1 MNGAPVLVAD
11 RAEVEEAL
19 PDRCLRERSLLL
31 KLLPRFGPWLA
42 GAISFTLNFRFLNRG
57 VRDEYMHSDRPFLAT
72 LWHQHMLLALHST
85 GGRRIA
91 LLSSRSRDGEL
102 SARLIQRMG
111 HIVVR
116 GSSSAGGA
124 HALRRLTGLLR
135 DGLPAVLTPDG
146 PCGPAHH
153 VKLGCVLAARDAG
166 VPLIPMGCAVSRAIR
181 LHNWD
186 RTTIPVPFSTVT
198 IAYGEPVC
206 IPADTPRERC
216 ESVRRALEATMDRL
230 AADCRRNLGASAE

>member
-1 MNGAPVLVAD
+1 VETITADPDLLAPPQEIPA
-11 RAEVEEAL
+11 
-19 PDRCLRERSLLL
+19 RCLRERSLLL

-42 GAISFTLNFRFLNRG
+42 GAISWTLNFRFLNRG
-57 VRDEYMHSDRPFLAT
+57 VRDAYMHSDRPFIAT
-72 LWHQHMLLALHST
+72 LWHQHMLMALHST
-85 GGRRIA
+85 GGRRIV

-111 HIVVR
+111 HTVVR

-124 HALRRLTGLLR
+124 HALRQLTGLLR
-135 DGLPAVLTPDG
+135 DGHPAVLTPDG

-186 RTTIPVPFSTVT
+186 RTAIPRPFSKVA
-198 IAYGEPVC
+198 IAYGEPMA
-206 IPADTPRERC
+206 IPPDATREDC
-216 ESVRRALEATMDRL
+216 ESVRRRLEERMERL
-230 AADCRRNLGASAE
+230 AGDCRRNLGASAE